1 VPIPGVKRSETL
13 RDSAGAPD
21 VTLTGADLA
30 TIAAAAPAG
39 STAGPRY
46 AEAGMARVKL

>member
-21 VTLTGADLA
+21 VVLTGADLA
-30 TIAAAAPAG
+30 AIAAAG
-39 STAGPRY
+39 STAGMRY
-46 AEAGMARVKL
+46 NEMGMARVKL